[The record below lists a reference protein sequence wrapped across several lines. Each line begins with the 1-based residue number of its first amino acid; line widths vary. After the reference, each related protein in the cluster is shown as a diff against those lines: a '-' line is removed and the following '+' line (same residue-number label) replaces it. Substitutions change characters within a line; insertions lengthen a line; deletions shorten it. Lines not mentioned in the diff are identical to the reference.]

1 MVSWSWGESEGDLST
16 RTNLIVYVRSY
27 LKKPVLNAST
37 IKTLIEKYEN
47 GETLFEKNNKRDK
60 ILKRK
65 VGTHPH
71 PSIGKMRKK

>member
-1 MVSWSWGESEGDLST
+1 
-16 RTNLIVYVRSY
+16 